1 MRALVQRVSQAQVE
15 VDGDQVGAIGA
26 GLLVLLGVTH
36 ADTAE
41 DSRWLADKVAH
52 LRIFEDEDGKM
63 NRSVLDIGGAVLA
76 VSQFTLYGETRRGR
90 RPSFTEAAPPE
101 AADALYRQFCADL
114 AAYGLPVATGRF
126 QAHMEVS
133 LTNDGPVTLLVES
146 PVRSTKGE

>member
-15 VDGDQVGAIGA
+15 VDGDQVGAIRT

-76 VSQFTLYGETRRGR
+76 VSQFSLYGETRRGR
-90 RPSFTEAAPPE
+90 RPSFTEAAQPE

-114 AAYGLPVATGRF
+114 ATYGLPVATGRF

-146 PVRSTKGE
+146 PVRSAKGE

>member
-1 MRALVQRVSQAQVE
+1 MRALVQRVSQAQVK
-15 VDGDQVGAIGA
+15 VDGDQVGAIGT

-101 AADALYRQFCADL
+101 TADALYRQFCADL
-114 AAYGLPVATGRF
+114 AGCDLPVATGRF

-146 PVRSTKGE
+146 PVRSAKGE